1 MKSSIPFFISLILIS
16 LFFVGANAS
25 VPATEHPTVMEQVA
39 TLKGIDE
46 NDWDYCGL
54 EAVVCEN
61 ELIFEI
67 TAFNTVPEQTD
78 NSPCISA
85 SGDNICG
92 RTDVVA
98 CPRKYPLGTIFQ
110 IDGKDYIC
118 LDRLADKYNNR
129 IDISFD
135 KDIVGAR
142 QFGKQTKQVIIK

>member
-39 TLKGIDE
+39 SLKGIDE

-54 EAVVCEN
+54 DSVVCGN
-61 ELIFEI
+61 ELTFEI

-92 RTDVVA
+92 RADVVA
-98 CPRKYPLGTIFQ
+98 CPRQYSLGTVFE
-110 IDGKDYIC
+110 IDGKDYMC
-118 LDRLADKYNNR
+118 LDRLSPKYDHR
-129 IDISFD
+129 LDISFD
-135 KDIVGAR
+135 KDIAGAR
-142 QFGKQTKQVIIK
+142 RFGIQTKQVIIK